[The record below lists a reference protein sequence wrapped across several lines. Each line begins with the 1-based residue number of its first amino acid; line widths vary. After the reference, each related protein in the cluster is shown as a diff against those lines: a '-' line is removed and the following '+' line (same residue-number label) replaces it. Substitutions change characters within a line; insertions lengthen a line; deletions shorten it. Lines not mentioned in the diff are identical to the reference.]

1 LLEAQAT
8 GKPVVAFKVGGV
20 REAVLDNETGFLMKP
35 DSRQLA
41 EAIMK
46 LLSNCSLREKMGNR
60 GREFVS
66 ANFSWDICAQRM
78 LKVYRE
84 AVAA

>member
-1 LLEAQAT
+1 
-8 GKPVVAFKVGGV
+8 
-20 REAVLDNETGFLMKP
+20 MKP

-41 EAIMK
+41 EAVLK
-46 LLSNCSLREKMGNR
+46 LLTNYSLREKMGSK

-66 ANFSWDICAQRM
+66 ANFSWAVCAQRM

-84 AVAA
+84 AATA